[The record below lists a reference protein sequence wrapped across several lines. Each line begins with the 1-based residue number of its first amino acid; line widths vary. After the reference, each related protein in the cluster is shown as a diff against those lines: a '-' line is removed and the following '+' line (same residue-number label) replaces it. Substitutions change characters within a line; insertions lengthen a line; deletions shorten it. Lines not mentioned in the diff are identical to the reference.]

1 MHLPGTLPGTNHMWS
16 KAIRSTLIQF
26 FWVCWHSL
34 LAKDHFK
41 VWLDLSAFPDEYKVH
56 YHIIPFITWD
66 TNPELLSF
74 CRAPRSPILG
84 IISFSNALVV
94 SAFLSILEG
103 NAYIWNC
110 LVLSAWQWDQSAN
123 LLEDVSLWSK
133 KFKIV
138 PFLSS
143 KAWVKAISSAF
154 WADVPKARL
163 LLLRLGS
170 GRLLL
175 ILSAFFP
182 PISGPFLFWC
192 VGEPH
197 FLGQGNWNRLCLLF
211 LYNHVSRAL
220 YL

>member
-110 LVLSAWQWDQSAN
+110 LVLSAWQWNQSAN
-123 LLEDVSLWSK
+123 VLQGMSLWFEQVFSGG
-133 KFKIV
+133 
-138 PFLSS
+138 LWGLWCWSY
-143 KAWVKAISSAF
+143 
-154 WADVPKARL
+154 L
-163 LLLRLGS
+163 LCQWGKCQLPNWLCFSWLGS
-170 GRLLL
+170 PWSQLANNWYIGL
-175 ILSAFFP
+175 P
-182 PISGPFLFWC
+182 SGEDDGTPLQC
-192 VGEPH
+192 SC
-197 FLGQGNWNRLCLLF
+197 LGNPMDGGAW
-211 LYNHVSRAL
+211 
-220 YL
+220 